1 MRSRSSSQAVSRIVA
16 IVATGTAP
24 RGLAVVGPDYTPG
37 VMIDPDPME
46 TANPNEGMWWA
57 LLNGTDPRYAKAR
70 AWLKHVPGAP
80 RCKMCAAPFGLPG
93 RPFMHFLGRDRWS
106 KNPEYCG
113 ACFRVLEA
121 HHGGAEIESSFLFAD
136 VRGST
141 TLAEQISPTEFRRQL
156 NRFYHVAAR
165 ILVEQD
171 GIVDKFVGDEVV
183 GIFIPALTHDAHA
196 ERAVAAARALLVAT
210 GHADPGGPWL
220 PVGIGV
226 GTGVAFV
233 GSLGEPPVTTLTALG
248 DIVNTSARLASAAGA
263 GEILLMKSTATAS
276 SLDSDRL
283 ERRELALKGKT
294 ETTDVFVLTAA

>member
-1 MRSRSSSQAVSRIVA
+1 MFDADQVEAAS
-16 IVATGTAP
+16 
-24 RGLAVVGPDYTPG
+24 
-37 VMIDPDPME
+37 
-46 TANPNEGMWWA
+46 PNEGMWRA
-57 LLNGTDPRYAKAR
+57 LLEGTDPRYANAR
-70 AWLKHVPGAP
+70 AWLKHVPGSP
-80 RCKMCAAPFGLPG
+80 RCKMCAAPFGQPG
-93 RPFMHFLGRDRWS
+93 RSFMHFLGRDRWS

-141 TLAEQISPTEFRRQL
+141 TLAEQITATEFRRQL
-156 NRFYHVAAR
+156 NRFYNVAAR
-165 ILVEQD
+165 ILVEHD

-220 PVGIGV
+220 PIGIGV

-233 GSLGEPPVTTLTALG
+233 GSLGEPPVTTLTGIG

-263 GEILLMKSTATAS
+263 GEILMTLATATAS
-276 SLDSDRL
+276 PIDTTAL
-283 ERRELALKGKT
+283 ERRELALKGKA
-294 ETTDVFVLTAA
+294 ESTDVVVLTVA